1 MLNPMMPEDVSS
13 KEIPRQRWESLL
25 EVFCFKKFQGIAL
38 VRRLHIIGQAVNV
51 LFTVIAII
59 SSFWVREANVIL
71 TIIFFPIF
79 MVVQAFV
86 IRVIAELAV
95 SVLLVP
101 YMLMNNQQGA
111 GGGRTVAT
119 DDLTAVRVNVEE
131 RETILAL
138 SLDDNG
144 MAAKVAIAASDGG
157 KVKERVP
164 SEAAGRWR
172 MHGLA
177 WPDLAYSRLVQ
188 DASFFTLSAPS

>member
-1 MLNPMMPEDVSS
+1 M
-13 KEIPRQRWESLL
+13 
-25 EVFCFKKFQGIAL
+25 
-38 VRRLHIIGQAVNV
+38 RRLHIIGQAVNV

-59 SSFWVREANVIL
+59 SSFWVREANVVL

-119 DDLTAVRVNVEE
+119 DDLTAY
-131 RETILAL
+131 
-138 SLDDNG
+138 G
-144 MAAKVAIAASDGG
+144 
-157 KVKERVP
+157 VP
-164 SEAAGRWR
+164 ADPMGTA
-172 MHGLA
+172 
-177 WPDLAYSRLVQ
+177 V
-188 DASFFTLSAPS
+188 